1 MNAQT
6 LALVVSA
13 ALVVLGLLYAVLGWR
28 SRRSARALLRGIAVA
43 VFFVGAWLTGVM
55 ELLADAARGLVDWAR
70 RQDLD
75 TMMWAGII
83 CAGLGV
89 LLYVMASFMSG
100 VSRAEGRR
108 RREAAMQKRLGVTT
122 GAATTAPG
130 GQSGPATSDEPA
142 PGDLNEDEITTI
154 LERRGIT

>member
-28 SRRSARALLRGIAVA
+28 SRRSGRALLRGVAVS

-70 RQDLD
+70 GQDLD

-89 LLYVMASFMSG
+89 LLYVIASFMSG
-100 VSRAEGRR
+100 VSRAEGKR

-122 GAATTAPG
+122 GASATTPAVPSGSTPG
-130 GQSGPATSDEPA
+130 SEPA
-142 PGDLNEDEITTI
+142 PSDLDEDEITTI